1 MERLLTS
8 TRHRVVL
15 YDELRGLMILSML
28 VYHLCYDLAELVEL
42 PGMGWFDS
50 AAADVWQLSICGT
63 FLLISGAC
71 CTFSRSNL
79 RRGLRLLGL
88 GILLTVVTA
97 LFVPDQL
104 IVFGLLHFLGV
115 AVLLTTLLKPLLER
129 IPTAGG
135 IVGMLV
141 LFLLTDHLYD
151 GWFGLTPAAFDCP
164 AGLPV
169 SEQLAVL
176 FGLLRAGL
184 LFLGL
189 FPAAAVPIFVLGR
202 GAVLSGSAACVVL
215 SLPLSAACPSRAE
228 YPVDLPV
235 SPAGA
240 VRHPLADLPLLTG
253 LFARRNFF
261 LDEK

>member
-104 IVFGLLHFLGV
+104 IVFGLLHFLGGRSIAHHPV
-115 AVLLTTLLKPLLER
+115 KAPIGAHPDSQRHRGDAGVVFAYRPPL
-129 IPTAGG
+129 
-135 IVGMLV
+135 
-141 LFLLTDHLYD
+141 
-151 GWFGLTPAAFDCP
+151 
-164 AGLPV
+164 
-169 SEQLAVL
+169 
-176 FGLLRAGL
+176 
-184 LFLGL
+184 
-189 FPAAAVPIFVLGR
+189 
-202 GAVLSGSAACVVL
+202 
-215 SLPLSAACPSRAE
+215 
-228 YPVDLPV
+228 
-235 SPAGA
+235 
-240 VRHPLADLPLLTG
+240 
-253 LFARRNFF
+253 
-261 LDEK
+261 

>member
-115 AVLLTTLLKPLLER
+115 AVLLTTLLKPMLER

-141 LFLLTDHLYD
+141 LFLLTDHLHD
-151 GWFGLTPAAFDCP
+151 GWFGLTPQLSIALPDC
-164 AGLPV
+164 LYR
-169 SEQLAVL
+169 SNWLC
-176 FGLLRAGL
+176 
-184 LFLGL
+184 FLGFYGPDFFSSDY
-189 FPAAAVPIFVLGR
+189 FPLLPAWCYRSHCPPLALLGR
-202 GAVLSGSAACVVL
+202 NTLWIYLLHQPVLYAIL
-215 SLPLSAACPSRAE
+215 WLIYR
-228 YPVDLPV
+228 
-235 SPAGA
+235 
-240 VRHPLADLPLLTG
+240 
-253 LFARRNFF
+253 F
-261 LDEK
+261 

>member
-129 IPTAGG
+129 IPTVGG

-151 GWFGLTPAAFDCP
+151 GWFGLTPQLSIALPDCLYRSNWLCFLGFYGP
-164 AGLPV
+164 DFFSSDYFPLLPYLFLFWAG
-169 SEQLAVL
+169 VL
-176 FGLLRAGL
+176 FSRVQL
-184 LFLGL
+184 
-189 FPAAAVPIFVLGR
+189 PAWCYRSHCPPLALLGR
-202 GAVLSGSAACVVL
+202 NTLWIYLLHQPVLYAIL
-215 SLPLSAACPSRAE
+215 WLIYR
-228 YPVDLPV
+228 
-235 SPAGA
+235 
-240 VRHPLADLPLLTG
+240 
-253 LFARRNFF
+253 F
-261 LDEK
+261 

>member
-151 GWFGLTPAAFDCP
+151 GWFGLTPQLSIALPDACIGATGCAFWAFTGRTSFPRTFFRCCRTC
-164 AGLPV
+164 
-169 SEQLAVL
+169 SC
-176 FGLLRAGL
+176 FGQGCCS
-184 LFLGL
+184 LGFSCL
-189 FPAAAVPIFVLGR
+189 R
-202 GAVLSGSAACVVL
+202 GAIVLTVRRLPFSGGIPCGFTCSTSRC
-215 SLPLSAACPSRAE
+215 CTPSF
-228 YPVDLPV
+228 
-235 SPAGA
+235 G
-240 VRHPLADLPLLTG
+240 
-253 LFARRNFF
+253 
-261 LDEK
+261 

>member
-50 AAADVWQLSICGT
+50 VAADVWQLSICGT

-151 GWFGLTPAAFDCP
+151 GWFGLTPQLSIALPDC
-164 AGLPV
+164 LYR
-169 SEQLAVL
+169 SNWLC
-176 FGLLRAGL
+176 
-184 LFLGL
+184 FLGFYGPDFFSSDYFPLLPYL
-189 FPAAAVPIFVLGR
+189 FCSGQGCCSLGFSCLR
-202 GAVLSGSAACVVL
+202 GAIAPTVRRLPFSGGIPCGFTCFTSRC
-215 SLPLSAACPSRAE
+215 CTPSF
-228 YPVDLPV
+228 
-235 SPAGA
+235 G
-240 VRHPLADLPLLTG
+240 
-253 LFARRNFF
+253 
-261 LDEK
+261 

>member
-151 GWFGLTPAAFDCP
+151 GWFGLTPQLSIALPDCLYRSNWLCFLGFYGP
-164 AGLPV
+164 DFFSSDYFPLLPYLFLFWAG
-169 SEQLAVL
+169 VL
-176 FGLLRAGL
+176 FSR
-184 LFLGL
+184 
-189 FPAAAVPIFVLGR
+189 VP
-202 GAVLSGSAACVVL
+202 CVVL